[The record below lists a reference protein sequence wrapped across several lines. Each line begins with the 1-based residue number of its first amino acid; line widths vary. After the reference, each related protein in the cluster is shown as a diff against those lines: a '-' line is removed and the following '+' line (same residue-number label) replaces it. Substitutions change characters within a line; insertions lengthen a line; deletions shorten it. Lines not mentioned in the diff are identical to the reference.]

1 MKTKLLR
8 KIRRAGSMQIRIY
21 SVTRENGMTVG
32 MAIGAN
38 DSLYC
43 GLFEMGDTE
52 NEVINKAIRIYYETH
67 IDKIRAD
74 FKKYSRVSKNDI
86 KQ

>member
-38 DSLYC
+38 SSLYC
-43 GLFEMGDTE
+43 GLFTMGDTE

-74 FKKYSRVSKNDI
+74 FKKYSRNLKNI
-86 KQ
+86 L